1 LAPAEGLPVRIES
14 HLPDVIRLKDTR
26 GERPENAAGI
36 GDFWY
41 EPEVWSLPLSPAA
54 RVLYASLCSFLGH
67 GEINRQDLRNALK
80 SCSDAEILRTFEE
93 LVHHN
98 LLTSKAPSGDSYA
111 VRSAQEFED

>member
-1 LAPAEGLPVRIES
+1 MVEHLQEVTLLCDARGTSAERGGDRGVLVRAGEAWS
-14 HLPDVIRLKDTR
+14 H
-26 GERPENAAGI
+26 
-36 GDFWY
+36 
-41 EPEVWSLPLSPAA
+41 PLSPTA

-98 LLTSKAPSGDSYA
+98 LLTPKAPSRDSYA
-111 VRSAQEFED
+111 LRSVQEFED